1 MVEIGQRLQ
10 QKSEAL
16 ARKFPPLLVA
26 AYRVA
31 DSMMMGLHGRRRPGS
46 GETFWQ
52 FRRYEPSDSASLIDW
67 RQSAKSEPIYVRE
80 QEWETSQSIWIWC
93 DHSQSMAFNSRA
105 DIETKQDRARL
116 LALAFAVL
124 LLRGGER
131 VGILGGDAVLLK
143 GLGALPRMVQM
154 LMAGRDGDERK
165 GLPELRGLPRGSQ
178 VVLISDFIEPLE
190 ALEDRIKWYSSQGQ
204 RGLLLQVLDPAEVNL
219 PYSGRARFTGL
230 EGENDAVIGHVE
242 NVRSDY
248 ENRILRHIEDL
259 MGLAHQFGWAFVSH
273 KSDSPPERALSE
285 LYMSLSQEVE

>member
-31 DSMMMGLHGRRRPGS
+31 DSVMMGLHGRRRPGS

-93 DHSQSMAFNSRA
+93 DHSRSMEFSSRA
-105 DIETKQDRARL
+105 DIETKQERARL
-116 LALAFAVL
+116 LALSFAVL

-131 VGILGGDAVLLK
+131 VGLLGADATMLK

-154 LMAGRDGDERK
+154 LVSGLVDDEQK
-165 GLPELRGLPRGSQ
+165 GLPEPRVLPRGSQ
-178 VVLISDFIEPLE
+178 VVLISDFIEPIE
-190 ALEDRIKWYSSQGQ
+190 PLEDRIKWYSSRGQ
-204 RGLLLQVLDPAEVNL
+204 RGLLLQVLDPAEVSL
-219 PYSGRARFTGL
+219 PYTGRARFMGL
-230 EGENDAVIGHVE
+230 EGEDDTVIAHVE
-242 NVRSDY
+242 NVRVDY
-248 ENRILRHIEDL
+248 ETRVSRHVENL
-259 MGLAHQFGWAFVSH
+259 MGLAHRFGWSFVQH

-285 LYMSLSQEVE
+285 LYLSLSQEVE